1 MMLPSN
7 PSPGGYRPPPG
18 VLLLD
23 RPTISDHPVHCQDNL
38 NSSYFGD
45 RIATKRPLTFRGATC
60 QLGCLPLHP
69 QDAKHEALIHALSSH
84 DIDAI
89 ALQELG
95 INFSRARP
103 DSQWK
108 NRIGWNTWLDGNS
121 SKTINA
127 WNRNF
132 QSPHLRQWGGT
143 AILATGP
150 TTAYAAGAGCD
161 PTNLGRWC

>member
-1 MMLPSN
+1 MLPSN

-23 RPTISDHPVHCQDNL
+23 RPTISDHPVHSQDNL

-45 RIATKRPLTFRGATC
+45 RIATKRPLTFQGATC

-69 QDAKHEALIHALSSH
+69 QDAKHEALLHALSSH

-95 INFSRARP
+95 INFS
-103 DSQWK
+103 
-108 NRIGWNTWLDGNS
+108 
-121 SKTINA
+121 
-127 WNRNF
+127 
-132 QSPHLRQWGGT
+132 
-143 AILATGP
+143 
-150 TTAYAAGAGCD
+150 
-161 PTNLGRWC
+161 